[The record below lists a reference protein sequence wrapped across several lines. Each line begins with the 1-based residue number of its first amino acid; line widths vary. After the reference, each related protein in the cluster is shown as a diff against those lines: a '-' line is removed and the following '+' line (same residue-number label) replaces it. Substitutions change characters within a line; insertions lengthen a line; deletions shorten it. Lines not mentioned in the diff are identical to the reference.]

1 MLWCFGARIAGALQV
16 PDIVTEAISEKT
28 FVHRL
33 VRLRA
38 LNKSAD
44 KSFFRYGLCDDLFSP
59 QHMRCAA
66 DVVLVCSLQFK
77 IQI

>member
-1 MLWCFGARIAGALQV
+1 M
-16 PDIVTEAISEKT
+16 PDLVIEAISEKT

-33 VRLRA
+33 ARLRA

-59 QHMRCAA
+59 QHMSCAA
-66 DVVLVCSLQFK
+66 DPRSDMKASVSSVV
-77 IQI
+77 